1 MKKLYL
7 LGIGLFISIL
17 HLNAQSIKNV
27 QASSSGSKVIILY
40 DLIGLDKDQK
50 FDVVIKSSNDGFSS
64 VLKEVTGDIGADQ
77 SVGNE
82 KKIIWDA
89 GKELRV
95 FKGDISFEITATVT
109 FTPLKFVKPATA
121 TGVKIGKPYTMK
133 WIGGTLDK
141 NLKLE
146 LLKNNSQVIDMGDV
160 KNTGS
165 YTWNVPK
172 TMEKGERFQFKL
184 LDPNKANNAVL
195 SAEFNLKKT
204 SMLLYVGAGVV
215 VAGVLVAVIAGGGG
229 DEPGSGQVDCSVTP
243 NDPACQTGTT
253 SEPLPEPPV
262 PGS

>member
-7 LGIGLFISIL
+7 VGIGLLISTV

-27 QASSSGSKVIILY
+27 QATTNGSNVIISY
-40 DLIGLDKDQK
+40 DLIGQDKDQK
-50 FDVVIKSSNDGFSS
+50 FDVIIKSSNDGFIAA
-64 VLKEVTGDIGADQ
+64 LKEVTGDVGPDQ
-77 SVGNE
+77 SVGNG
-82 KKIIWDA
+82 KRITWDA

-109 FTPLKFVKPATA
+109 FTPLKFTKPTTA
-121 TGVKIGKPYTMK
+121 TGIKIGKPYTMQ

-172 TMEKGERFQFKL
+172 TMEKGENFQFKL
-184 LDPNKANNAVL
+184 IDPTKPNEAVMSAN
-195 SAEFNLKKT
+195 FKLKK
-204 SMLLYVGAGVV
+204 MPMFIYIGAGVAV
-215 VAGVLVAVIAGGGG
+215 VGVAAAVLLGGG
-229 DEPGSGQVDCSVTP
+229 DGGGDGGVTP
-243 NDPACQTGTT
+243 QN
-253 SEPLPEPPV
+253 EPLPEPPV

>member
-1 MKKLYL
+1 MKKFYL
-7 LGIGLFISIL
+7 FGIGLLISIV

-40 DLIGLDKDQK
+40 DLIGLDNDQK
-50 FDVVIKSSNDGFSS
+50 FDVVIKSSNDGFAS
-64 VLKEVTGDIGADQ
+64 VLKEVTGDVGADQ

-172 TMEKGERFQFKL
+172 TMEKGENFQFKL
-184 LDPNKANNAVL
+184 LDPTKPNEAVM
-195 SAEFNLKKT
+195 SAKFHLKK
-204 SMLLYVGAGVV
+204 MPMFIYIGAGVAV
-215 VAGVLVAVIAGGGG
+215 VGVAAAVLLGGG
-229 DEPGSGQVDCSVTP
+229 DNGGDGGVTP
-243 NDPACQTGTT
+243 QN
-253 SEPLPEPPV
+253 EPLPEPPV